1 MLSYIKPV
9 LHNILKPNWNV
20 TKDVKYGLTD
30 EEKADFYLLN
40 GGVKPAVVF
49 IHGGGWMAGD
59 KSVYEGRAKKYAL
72 AGFHTFS
79 INYRLAKFEDS
90 SSQWDAQLQDV
101 SHFIR
106 WIRKNAVSLNVDPNR
121 IAVCGDSAG
130 AHLSLF
136 LGCFKINPQ
145 GDRSHLLSDQSSAVS
160 AVVNMFGPSDL
171 STPHMQYL
179 LKSNALFGGK
189 TEEDVLFKSSPINY
203 ISTACAPICTIHG
216 TKDEVVPYS
225 QAQNLKTKL
234 DRFFIR
240 NELVTYDGGHNL
252 NEIPW
257 YVQLFLDLKGLWFLT
272 SILKP

>member
-1 MLSYIKPV
+1 MIPYIKPIF
-9 LHNILKPNWNV
+9 HNILKPNWNV
-20 TKDVKYGLTD
+20 FKDVKYGTS
-30 EEKADFYLLN
+30 EETKADLYILKD
-40 GGVKPAVVF
+40 GVRPAVVF

-72 AGFHTFS
+72 AGFNVFA

-101 SHFIR
+101 ETFICWLR
-106 WIRKNAVSLNVDPNR
+106 ENAVKFNVDPSR

-136 LGCFKINPQ
+136 LGASRK
-145 GDRSHLLSDQSSAVS
+145 VT

-171 STPHMQYL
+171 TTPHMQYL
-179 LKSNALFGGK
+179 LKSNALFGGSTDADALSK
-189 TEEDVLFKSSPINY
+189 ASPINY
-203 ISTACAPICTIHG
+203 INSLSTPVCTLHG

-225 QAQNLKTKL
+225 QAQNLKNRL
-234 DRFFIR
+234 DQYFVR
-240 NELVTYDGGHNL
+240 NELITYNGGHNL
-252 NEIPW
+252 NEVPW